1 MEHESLDK
9 LKAYYNQLIDLA
21 CYSKESYSMEI
32 EMDCYFKM
40 FQIVR
45 ACLQLSPY
53 THFYTQVLI
62 DIIIKTY
69 NSSSFRTDSTSE

>member
-1 MEHESLDK
+1 
-9 LKAYYNQLIDLA
+9 
-21 CYSKESYSMEI
+21 MEI

-69 NSSSFRTDSTSE
+69 NSSSFRTDLLFKSDFGISIENSKYYPKEIYSEIEEDE